1 MAAVV
6 VVHRRAAV
14 PATAQVSKFDTIIRD
29 QIRRRQVPAAV
40 SIDDAATCGTGI
52 RANLSK
58 TTDGVVMDSDWDTVV
73 PVRDTDTRMHTIDD
87 EMTVM
92 AMTDDEDTVAMTDDE
107 DTVAMTGDEAITM
120 DVVIIVVDMVELVSG
135 KAITTVGTSEEDAM
149 TMIVDMND
157 AVIMRRIMKKVG
169 DMGWESIWIMELFK
183 FATCMQICEKVY
195 FVKFAYFRI
204 FR

>member
-1 MAAVV
+1 
-6 VVHRRAAV
+6 
-14 PATAQVSKFDTIIRD
+14 
-29 QIRRRQVPAAV
+29 V
-40 SIDDAATCGTGI
+40 SIDDAATSGTGI

-58 TTDGVVMDSDWDTVV
+58 TTDGVVMDSDWDTVA

-92 AMTDDEDTVAMTDDE
+92 AMTDDKDTVAMTDDEMTVMAMTDDEDTVAMTDDE
-107 DTVAMTGDEAITM
+107 DTATMTGDEAITM

-157 AVIMRRIMKKVG
+157 AVIMRRIMKK
-169 DMGWESIWIMELFK
+169 K
-183 FATCMQICEKVY
+183 
-195 FVKFAYFRI
+195 
-204 FR
+204 

>member
-1 MAAVV
+1 M
-6 VVHRRAAV
+6 
-14 PATAQVSKFDTIIRD
+14 
-29 QIRRRQVPAAV
+29 

-107 DTVAMTGDEAITM
+107 DTVAMTDDEDTATMTGDEGITM

-149 TMIVDMND
+149 TMIVDMNN
-157 AVIMRRIMKKVG
+157 AVVMRRIMKKVG